1 VSPGQASVPT
11 RSWRCKSTA
20 QALSQSLPQE
30 GYEAALRTGDVDDPI
45 PALLEVRDRH
55 GNRVDILIGL
65 RGMDRD
71 LMNRTRQVW
80 LAEAILE
87 VVGREDFIAMKAY
100 AGGPVDLA
108 DARAVIDLGWC
119 AQPASASRRS

>member
-1 VSPGQASVPT
+1 M
-11 RSWRCKSTA
+11 
-20 QALSQSLPQE
+20 
-30 GYEAALRTGDVDDPI
+30 DP
-45 PALLEVRDRH
+45 
-55 GNRVDILIGL
+55 
-65 RGMDRD
+65 D